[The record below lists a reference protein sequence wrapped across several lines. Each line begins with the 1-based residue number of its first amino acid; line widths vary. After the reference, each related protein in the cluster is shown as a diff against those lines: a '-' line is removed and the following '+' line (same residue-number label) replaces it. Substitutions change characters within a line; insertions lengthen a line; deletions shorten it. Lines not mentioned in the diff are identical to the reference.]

1 MTTEL
6 RNATNDPQAERFWE
20 ALEAA
25 MLAKTIEHAADLPPE
40 RRKALLG
47 LWVQAVFD
55 AAAAGLPAVAGQ
67 GLLTWHEQETIRHL
81 IYEAPNGFSCSLG
94 RAYLQPNGTWAAL
107 VVAGVGMNEFE
118 AMAKAEWA
126 ISRLTG

>member
-25 MLAKTIEHAADLPPE
+25 MLAKTIEHTADLPPE

-47 LWVQAVFD
+47 LWVQGVFD
-55 AAAAGLPAVAGQ
+55 AAAAGLPVVAGH
-67 GLLTWHEQETIRHL
+67 GYLTWQEQGSIRHL
-81 IYEAPNGFSCSLG
+81 VYEDPRGLTCALG

-107 VVAGVGMNEFE
+107 VVAGVGMDEFE
-118 AMAKAEWA
+118 AMGKAEWA
-126 ISRLTG
+126 ISRLTA